1 MFRPFESNATWT
13 AEFSVSIFFSSF
25 LVFKLKKMFA
35 RMLAPDRS
43 PKIIEER
50 RSLFELFSIF
60 LLIFCINAVTLRSS
74 GVRSLK
80 IVSLMDK
87 LYNC

>member
-1 MFRPFESNATWT
+1 MFRPLESNATWT
-13 AEFSVSIFFSSF
+13 AEFSVSSFFSSF
-25 LVFKLKKMFA
+25 LVFKLKKMFT

-50 RSLFELFSIF
+50 RSLLVLFSSF
-60 LLIFCINAVTLRSS
+60 LLILCNNAVTLRSR

-87 LYNC
+87 L